1 MALIQMNYNSKALFR
16 TVPVNVILPADRF
29 DSDTDTY
36 TEDKNCKYKTLYLLH
51 GLLGRKLYRLGKLY
65 PYPQVGGRKKSRGG
79 DAFRRQFLLL

>member
-36 TEDKNCKYKTLYLLH
+36 TKDKN
-51 GLLGRKLYRLGKLY
+51 
-65 PYPQVGGRKKSRGG
+65 
-79 DAFRRQFLLL
+79 

>member
-36 TEDKNCKYKTLYLLH
+36 TKDTS
-51 GLLGRKLYRLGKLY
+51 
-65 PYPQVGGRKKSRGG
+65 SRRFICSTACWEIIPTG
-79 DAFRRQFLLL
+79 

>member
-36 TEDKNCKYKTLYLLH
+36 TEDNTEP
-51 GLLGRKLYRLGKLY
+51 GLRSSCPPERI
-65 PYPQVGGRKKSRGG
+65 RSIWTSW
-79 DAFRRQFLLL
+79 